1 MTVPQFPTQPQ
12 PPQPQPSGWYDDP
25 QNAANLR
32 YWDGVLWTDNT
43 VPKVAPS
50 AAASSIGYATDPY
63 AAARQPG
70 PVDYRQPPPHPGYA
84 PAPTYAW
91 NPGGPMTSDGHQL
104 AQWWQRLLAYLLD
117 GAILSGV
124 TTVLAFPFLRDFFV
138 WYLDLLRDL
147 SRASSEPDFTTLST
161 QITEQMQKF
170 ILPLVA
176 ISVVVGLIY
185 NTLFLTRSGA
195 TPGKMALGIRV
206 RRVDRPG
213 PLTLVE
219 ALRRQALQ
227 IGLSI
232 LSLVPILSTLASPAS
247 LLDSLWLLWDP
258 RRQTLHDKIAD
269 TVVEVKPKAGQY

>member
-206 RRVDRPG
+206 RRVERPG

-258 RRQTLHDKIAD
+258 RRQTLHDKVAD

>member
-63 AAARQPG
+63 AASRQPG

-91 NPGGPMTSDGHQL
+91 NPGGPVTSDGHQL

-117 GAILSGV
+117 GAILSAI

-138 WYLDLLRDL
+138 WYRDLLRDL
-147 SRASSEPDFTTLST
+147 ARANSEPDFTALST

-185 NTLFLTRSGA
+185 NTIFLTRSGA

-232 LSLVPILSTLASPAS
+232 LSLVPILSTLASPVS